1 MIAFA
6 LLGMLPFQLTYFVE
20 IRYGNVPT
28 ASVLQFFWP
37 HFIMGYVTVFN
48 HKLPNFA
55 EIVSVILALTGTF
68 LLVTNGH
75 IDSLALSIAAIA
87 WGIGAGV
94 SQAYYTLIPA
104 KLLSVF
110 DDKLIVGWGMLL
122 GSLPLSGFV
131 LSASAPKV
139 SMITIVSIFFIIVFA
154 TMLAYLLYLMSTKY
168 ISPSVTGMLSAF
180 EPLTATVLSVA
191 FLRTHLA
198 PVQLVGGLFI
208 IVTVFVQTIFN
219 RKD

>member
-1 MIAFA
+1 
-6 LLGMLPFQLTYFVE
+6 
-20 IRYGNVPT
+20 
-28 ASVLQFFWP
+28 
-37 HFIMGYVTVFN
+37 MGYVTVFN
-48 HKLPNFA
+48 HKLPNLA
-55 EIVSVILALTGTF
+55 EIVSVILVLTGTF

-94 SQAYYTLIPA
+94 SQASYTLIPA
-104 KLLSVF
+104 KLLSAF

-131 LSASAPKV
+131 LSTSAPKV
-139 SMITIVSIFFIIVFA
+139 SMITIISIVFA
-154 TMLAYLLYLMSTKY
+154 TMLEYLLYLMSTKY

-191 FLRTHLA
+191 FLGTHLA
-198 PVQLVGGLFI
+198 PVQLLGGLFI